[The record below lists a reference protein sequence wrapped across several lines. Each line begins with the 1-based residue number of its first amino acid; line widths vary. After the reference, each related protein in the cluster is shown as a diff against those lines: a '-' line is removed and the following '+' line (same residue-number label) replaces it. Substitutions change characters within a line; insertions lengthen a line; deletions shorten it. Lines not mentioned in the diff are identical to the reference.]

1 MKKPEEA
8 SGLTWQQQVW
18 QGLTTLGGSLGALAL
33 YLVIPALL
41 MCVGMIFQ
49 KGRDGASMADLSGNF
64 YYTLGIL
71 TTFWILWRRSKKR
84 GSILWEETT
93 LFFRERSDRRLLLL
107 FGTGFGCSLLFSGIL
122 TLVPFPAVL
131 MDGYV
136 SAADGVE
143 AGTDLFLAFLSTMA
157 LAPVMEE
164 IVFRGYM
171 LGGLLK
177 GFEEQRAILISAGI
191 FALCHISFL
200 WMIYA
205 FLMGIFL
212 ARVSVREDNILYSVA
227 LHMGFNATVL
237 PLWVLNRSGI
247 FESAWVGPACKLA
260 VGLGG
265 YLLASRLYG
274 RYRKEEL
281 CD

>member
-1 MKKPEEA
+1 MKKPEEV
-8 SGLTWQQQVW
+8 SGLTWQQLVW
-18 QGLTTLGGSLGALAL
+18 QGMGTLRRSLGALIL
-33 YLVIPALL
+33 YLIVPALL
-41 MCVGMIFQ
+41 MCVGMVFQ
-49 KGRDGASMADLSGNF
+49 RGRDGTSMVNLSGNF
-64 YYTLGIL
+64 YYTLGIV

-84 GSILWEETT
+84 GSILWEEAT
-93 LFFRERSDRRLLLL
+93 LFLWERNDRRLLLL

-143 AGTDLFLAFLSTMA
+143 AGTDLSLAFLSTMV
-157 LAPVMEE
+157 LVPVVEE

-171 LGGLLK
+171 LGGLRK
-177 GFEEQRAILISAGI
+177 GFDERGAILISAGI

-212 ARVSVREDNILYSVA
+212 ARVSVQEDNILYSVA

-237 PLWVLNRSGI
+237 PLWALNRSGI
-247 FESAWVGPACKLA
+247 FESAWLGPACKLA
-260 VGLGG
+260 VGIGG